1 MIADMSVLMPSA
13 VNERFNRWMKKKNK
27 TAQDRMEA
35 FPDISIEVKTAL
47 AELDRK
53 IEAVI
58 DA

>member
-1 MIADMSVLMPSA
+1 MPSA